1 MQKLV
6 KDESDL
12 RLALHVSLSNCVQ
25 QVRLM
30 HNSDGQSEPVNLV
43 SPAQQSHLDQFR
55 EQVSTTGGTIEL
67 VDRSPEAVRNA
78 VLARA
83 STRRPILVAEPRYLS
98 PDYFRPLR
106 SEEGVLT
113 NPQADDYRSAPVG
126 VTEAFAAVART
137 GSVCVDIGA
146 DIAGYVSLLP
156 RLHIVVVDID
166 RLVFRPSD
174 LFRLEQFARPI
185 FHRSFVFIS
194 GPSATAD
201 MGPLVRGVHGPHE
214 LHIMVLC

>member
-1 MQKLV
+1 
-6 KDESDL
+6 
-12 RLALHVSLSNCVQ
+12 
-25 QVRLM
+25 M
-30 HNSDGQSEPVNLV
+30 HNTDGQSEPVNLV
-43 SPAQQSHLDQFR
+43 SPARQSHLDQFR
-55 EQVSTTGGTIEL
+55 EQVSATGGTMEL
-67 VDRSPEAVRNA
+67 VARSPEAVRDA

-83 STRRPILVAEPRYLS
+83 SAKRPILIAEPRYLS

-113 NPQADDYRSAPVG
+113 NPNAGDYRVAPVG

-137 GSVCVDIGA
+137 GSVCVDIGV

-156 RLHIVVVDID
+156 RLHIAVVDVE

-174 LFRLEQFARPI
+174 LFRLEQFSRPI
-185 FHRSFVFIS
+185 YHRNFVFIS

-214 LHIMVLC
+214 LHIVVLC

>member
-1 MQKLV
+1 M
-6 KDESDL
+6 
-12 RLALHVSLSNCVQ
+12 
-25 QVRLM
+25 M
-30 HNSDGQSEPVNLV
+30 HNTGGQNEPVNLV
-43 SPAQQSHLDQFR
+43 SPAQQSHLIQFR
-55 EQVSTTGGTIEL
+55 EQVSATGATMEL
-67 VDRSPEAVRNA
+67 VARSPEAVRDA
-78 VLARA
+78 VLAKA
-83 STRRPILVAEPRYLS
+83 SARRPILIAEPRYLS

-106 SEEGVLT
+106 AQEGVLA
-113 NPQADDYRSAPVG
+113 NPLAADYRSAPVG

-166 RLVFRPSD
+166 RLVLRPSD
-174 LFRLEQFARPI
+174 LFHLEQFARPAY
-185 FHRSFVFIS
+185 HRSFVFIS

>member
-6 KDESDL
+6 KDESDV

-30 HNSDGQSEPVNLV
+30 HNTDGQSEPVNLV

-55 EQVSTTGGTIEL
+55 EQVSATGGTMEL
-67 VDRSPEAVRNA
+67 VARSPEAVRDA
-78 VLARA
+78 VLVRA
-83 STRRPILVAEPRYLS
+83 SAKRPILIAEPRYLS
-98 PDYFRPLR
+98 PDYFRSLR
-106 SEEGVLT
+106 AEQGVLT
-113 NPQADDYRSAPVG
+113 SPRAEDYRSAPVG

-137 GSVCVDIGA
+137 GSVCVDMGA

-174 LFRLEQFARPI
+174 LFRLEQFVRPI
-185 FHRSFVFIS
+185 FHRSFVLIS

-214 LHIMVLC
+214 IHIVVLC

>member
-1 MQKLV
+1 M
-6 KDESDL
+6 
-12 RLALHVSLSNCVQ
+12 
-25 QVRLM
+25 
-30 HNSDGQSEPVNLV
+30 
-43 SPAQQSHLDQFR
+43 
-55 EQVSTTGGTIEL
+55 EL
-67 VDRSPEAVRNA
+67 VARSPEAVRNA
-78 VLARA
+78 VLVRA
-83 STRRPILVAEPRYLS
+83 STQRPILIAEPRYLS

-106 SEEGVLT
+106 SEKGVLP
-113 NPQADDYRSAPVG
+113 NPRAEDYRSAPVG

-156 RLHIVVVDID
+156 RLHIVVVDVD

-174 LFRLEQFARPI
+174 LFRLEQFARPT
-185 FHRSFVFIS
+185 FHRNFVFIS

>member
-25 QVRLM
+25 QVWLM
-30 HNSDGQSEPVNLV
+30 HNIDGQSESVNLV
-43 SPAQQSHLDQFR
+43 SAVQQSHLDQFR
-55 EQVSTTGGTIEL
+55 EQVSATGGTMEL
-67 VDRSPEAVRNA
+67 VARSPEAVRDA
-78 VLARA
+78 VLAKA
-83 STRRPILVAEPRYLS
+83 STKRPILIAEPRYLS
-98 PDYFRPLR
+98 PDYFRSLR
-106 SEEGVLT
+106 SEQGVLT
-113 NPQADDYRSAPVG
+113 NPRAEDYRSAPVG

-137 GSVCVDIGA
+137 GSVCVDMGA

-174 LFRLEQFARPI
+174 LFRFEQFARPI
-185 FHRSFVFIS
+185 YHRNFVFIS

-214 LHIMVLC
+214 LHIVVLC

>member
-6 KDESDL
+6 KDESDV

-30 HNSDGQSEPVNLV
+30 HNTDGQSEPVNLV

-55 EQVSTTGGTIEL
+55 EQVSATGGTMEL
-67 VDRSPEAVRNA
+67 VARSPEAVRDA

-83 STRRPILVAEPRYLS
+83 SAKRPILIAEPRYLS
-98 PDYFRPLR
+98 PDYFRSLR
-106 SEEGVLT
+106 AEQGVLT
-113 NPQADDYRSAPVG
+113 SPRAEDYRSAPVG

-137 GSVCVDIGA
+137 GSVCVDMGA

-174 LFRLEQFARPI
+174 LFRLEQFVRPI
-185 FHRSFVFIS
+185 FHRSFVLIS

-214 LHIMVLC
+214 IHIVVLC

>member
-1 MQKLV
+1 
-6 KDESDL
+6 
-12 RLALHVSLSNCVQ
+12 
-25 QVRLM
+25 M
-30 HNSDGQSEPVNLV
+30 HNTGEQSEPVNHV
-43 SPAQQSHLDQFR
+43 SSAQQSQLDQFR
-55 EQVSTTGGTIEL
+55 EQVSATGATMEL
-67 VDRSPEAVRNA
+67 VARSPEAVRDA

-83 STRRPILVAEPRYLS
+83 SAKRPILIAAPRYLS

-106 SEEGVLT
+106 EWEGVLSH
-113 NPQADDYRSAPVG
+113 PSASDYRSAAVG

-166 RLVFRPSD
+166 KLVFRPSD
-174 LFRLEQFARPI
+174 LFRLEQFSRPT
-185 FHRSFVFIS
+185 FQRSFVFIS

-214 LHIMVLC
+214 LHILVLS

>member
-1 MQKLV
+1 M
-6 KDESDL
+6 
-12 RLALHVSLSNCVQ
+12 
-25 QVRLM
+25 M
-30 HNSDGQSEPVNLV
+30 HNNDGQSEPVNLD
-43 SPAQQSHLDQFR
+43 SPTQQSLLDQFR
-55 EQVSTTGGTIEL
+55 EEVSATGGTIEL
-67 VDRSPEAVRNA
+67 VARSPEAVRDA

-83 STRRPILVAEPRYLS
+83 STNRPILIAEPRYLS

-106 SEEGVLT
+106 SVEGVLAH
-113 NPQADDYRSAPVG
+113 PHADDYRSAPVG

-146 DIAGYVSLLP
+146 NIAGYVSLLP
-156 RLHIVVVDID
+156 RLHIVVVDAE

-174 LFRLEQFARPI
+174 LFRLEQFARPTY
-185 FHRSFVFIS
+185 HRNFVFIS

-214 LHIMVLC
+214 LHIVVLC

>member
-1 MQKLV
+1 MQKPV

-12 RLALHVSLSNCVQ
+12 RLARHVSLSNCVQ

-30 HNSDGQSEPVNLV
+30 HNTDGQSEPVNLV
-43 SPAQQSHLDQFR
+43 SPARQSHLDQFR
-55 EQVSTTGGTIEL
+55 EQVSATGGTMEL
-67 VDRSPEAVRNA
+67 VARSPEAVRDA

-83 STRRPILVAEPRYLS
+83 SAKRPILIAEPRYLS

-113 NPQADDYRSAPVG
+113 NPNAGDYRVAPVG

-137 GSVCVDIGA
+137 GSVCVDIGV

-156 RLHIVVVDID
+156 RLHIAVVDVE

-174 LFRLEQFARPI
+174 LFRLEQFSRPI
-185 FHRSFVFIS
+185 YHRNFVFIS

-214 LHIMVLC
+214 LHIVVLC

>member
-1 MQKLV
+1 
-6 KDESDL
+6 
-12 RLALHVSLSNCVQ
+12 
-25 QVRLM
+25 M
-30 HNSDGQSEPVNLV
+30 HNTDGQSEPVNLV

-55 EQVSTTGGTIEL
+55 EQVSATGGTMEL
-67 VDRSPEAVRNA
+67 VARSPEAVRDA

-83 STRRPILVAEPRYLS
+83 SGKRPILIAEPRYLS
-98 PDYFRPLR
+98 PDYFRSLR
-106 SEEGVLT
+106 SEQGVLT
-113 NPQADDYRSAPVG
+113 NPRAEDHRSAPVG

-137 GSVCVDIGA
+137 GSVCVDMGA

-156 RLHIVVVDID
+156 RLHIAVVDVE

-185 FHRSFVFIS
+185 YHRSFVFIS

-214 LHIMVLC
+214 LHIVVLC

>member
-1 MQKLV
+1 
-6 KDESDL
+6 
-12 RLALHVSLSNCVQ
+12 
-25 QVRLM
+25 M
-30 HNSDGQSEPVNLV
+30 HNTEGQSEPVNLV
-43 SPAQQSHLDQFR
+43 SPALQSHLNQFR
-55 EQVSTTGGTIEL
+55 EQVSATGATMEL
-67 VDRSPEAVRNA
+67 LARSPEEVRDA
-78 VLARA
+78 VLAK
-83 STRRPILVAEPRYLS
+83 SSGKRPILIAEPRYLS

-106 SEEGVLT
+106 SEEGVLA
-113 NPQADDYRSAPVG
+113 NPSATDYRSAPVG

-156 RLHIVVVDID
+156 RLHIVVVDVD
-166 RLVFRPSD
+166 RLVLRPSD
-174 LFRLEQFARPI
+174 LFRLEQFARPTY
-185 FHRSFVFIS
+185 HRNFVFIS

>member
-1 MQKLV
+1 
-6 KDESDL
+6 
-12 RLALHVSLSNCVQ
+12 
-25 QVRLM
+25 M
-30 HNSDGQSEPVNLV
+30 HNTDGQSEPVNLV

-55 EQVSTTGGTIEL
+55 EQVSATGGTMEL
-67 VDRSPEAVRNA
+67 VARSPEAVRDA

-83 STRRPILVAEPRYLS
+83 SAKRPILIAEPRYLS
-98 PDYFRPLR
+98 PDYFRSLR
-106 SEEGVLT
+106 AEQGVLT
-113 NPQADDYRSAPVG
+113 SPRAEDYRSAPVG

-137 GSVCVDIGA
+137 GSVCVDMGA

-174 LFRLEQFARPI
+174 LFRLEQFVRPI
-185 FHRSFVFIS
+185 FHRSFVLIS

-214 LHIMVLC
+214 IHIVVLC

>member
-1 MQKLV
+1 
-6 KDESDL
+6 
-12 RLALHVSLSNCVQ
+12 
-25 QVRLM
+25 
-30 HNSDGQSEPVNLV
+30 VNFV
-43 SPAQQSHLDQFR
+43 SPSQQPHLEQFR
-55 EQVSTTGGTIEL
+55 EQVSITGATMEL
-67 VDRSPEAVRNA
+67 VARSPEAVCDA

-83 STRRPILVAEPRYLS
+83 SGKRPILVAAPHYIS

-106 SEEGVLT
+106 SEKGVLA
-113 NPQADDYRSAPVG
+113 NPLAADYRSAPVG

-156 RLHIVVVDID
+156 RLHIVVVDVD

-174 LFRLEQFARPI
+174 LFRLAQFARPTYQG
-185 FHRSFVFIS
+185 SFVFIT

-214 LHIMVLC
+214 LHIMMLC

>member
-1 MQKLV
+1 M
-6 KDESDL
+6 
-12 RLALHVSLSNCVQ
+12 LHN
-25 QVRLM
+25 
-30 HNSDGQSEPVNLV
+30 NIGQSEPVNPV
-43 SPAQQSHLDQFR
+43 SPAQQSYLDQFR

-67 VDRSPEAVRNA
+67 VDRSPEAVRNV

-174 LFRLEQFARPI
+174 LFRLEQFARPT

>member
-1 MQKLV
+1 ML
-6 KDESDL
+6 
-12 RLALHVSLSNCVQ
+12 
-25 QVRLM
+25 
-30 HNSDGQSEPVNLV
+30 PVNLV
-43 SPAQQSHLDQFR
+43 PQALQSHLDQFR
-55 EQVSTTGGTIEL
+55 EQVSATGATMEL
-67 VDRSPEAVRNA
+67 AMRSPQAVREA

-83 STRRPILVAEPRYLS
+83 SSKRPILIAEPRYLS

-106 SEEGVLT
+106 AEDGVLAHPT
-113 NPQADDYRSAPVG
+113 AADYRSAPVG
-126 VTEAFAAVART
+126 VTEAFAAIART

-166 RLVFRPSD
+166 KLVFRPSD
-174 LFRLEQFARPI
+174 IFRLEPFARPV
-185 FHRSFVFIS
+185 FHRNFVFIS

-214 LHIMVLC
+214 LHIVVLC

>member
-1 MQKLV
+1 M
-6 KDESDL
+6 
-12 RLALHVSLSNCVQ
+12 
-25 QVRLM
+25 
-30 HNSDGQSEPVNLV
+30 
-43 SPAQQSHLDQFR
+43 
-55 EQVSTTGGTIEL
+55 EL
-67 VDRSPEAVRNA
+67 VARSPEAVRIA

-83 STRRPILVAEPRYLS
+83 STMRPILVAEPRYLS

-106 SEEGVLT
+106 SEEGVLP
-113 NPQADDYRSAPVG
+113 NPRAEDYRSAPVG

-146 DIAGYVSLLP
+146 SIAGYVSLLP
-156 RLHIVVVDID
+156 RLHMVVVDVD

-174 LFRLEQFARPI
+174 LFRLEPFARAA
-185 FHRSFVFIS
+185 FQRNFVFIS

>member
-1 MQKLV
+1 M
-6 KDESDL
+6 
-12 RLALHVSLSNCVQ
+12 
-25 QVRLM
+25 M
-30 HNSDGQSEPVNLV
+30 HNTDGQSKPVNLV
-43 SPAQQSHLDQFR
+43 SPALQSHLNQFR
-55 EQVSTTGGTIEL
+55 EQVSATGATMEL
-67 VDRSPEAVRNA
+67 VARSPEAVRDA

-83 STRRPILVAEPRYLS
+83 STRRPILIAEPRYLS

-106 SEEGVLT
+106 AEEGVLT
-113 NPQADDYRSAPVG
+113 NPVPADYRSAPVG

-137 GSVCVDIGA
+137 GSVCVDIDA

-156 RLHIVVVDID
+156 RLHIVLVDID
-166 RLVFRPSD
+166 KLVFRPSD
-174 LFRLEQFARPI
+174 LFRLEQFARPAY
-185 FHRSFVFIS
+185 HRNFVFIS